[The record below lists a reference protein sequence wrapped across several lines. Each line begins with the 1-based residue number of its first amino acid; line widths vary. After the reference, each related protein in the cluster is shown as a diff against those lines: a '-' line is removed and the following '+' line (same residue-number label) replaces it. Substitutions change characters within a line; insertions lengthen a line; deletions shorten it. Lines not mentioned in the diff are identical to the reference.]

1 MKLMNNYKLGK
12 PCLSKIYLS
21 LLLIG
26 CVCVCAHTYTHVNEG
41 KQGRVHGSQGH
52 EILLELEL
60 QAFVNCPV

>member
-26 CVCVCAHTYTHVNEG
+26 CVCVCAHTYIHVNEEMKVSMEESMEARG
-41 KQGRVHGSQGH
+41 MRS
-52 EILLELEL
+52 
-60 QAFVNCPV
+60 F